1 MPRRRT
7 KKPLGIV
14 DWAIMLLV
22 VAGLGVLAYPFVSDA
37 YASYRNQ
44 QVIDSYQAQETK
56 KNAKALQAEY
66 RAYQK
71 KNQALL
77 KADQP
82 PGLSQF
88 NNAVNTEGTANTDAK
103 RDQKKLTTETIARLT
118 IPRIGVSL
126 PIFERTTD
134 WLLQFGVCLLDG
146 TSYPTGGKGTH
157 AVLSGHRG
165 VPNAT
170 LFTRLPELKSGD
182 KFFIKIGGRTLAY
195 QVFKRQV
202 IEPTDITKLKP
213 VAGQDLVT
221 LMTCT
226 PYMVNSQRLLITGRR
241 VPYHAADAQV
251 SRWVAL
257 WNKLK
262 LVVWA
267 LAGLVLLA
275 LLGRMGRNLMIART
289 LYQLDIPAVATA
301 VVVARGRHQR
311 HLAADDAGVY
321 SAQLPGGRYR
331 VAITTARGVE
341 TYRAYVK
348 HRRDRRFTLKRRRH
362 E

>member
-1 MPRRRT
+1 MLKNKA
-7 KKPLGIV
+7 KKPLGVIDIV
-14 DWAIMLLV
+14 IMGLLIV
-22 VAGLGVLAYPFVSDA
+22 GLGVLAYPFVSDA

-56 KNAKALQAEY
+56 KNAKALQAEL
-66 RAYQK
+66 RTYQK
-71 KNQALL
+71 KNQAMR
-77 KADQP
+77 KADQA
-82 PGLSQF
+82 PGLSRF
-88 NNAVNTEGTANTDAK
+88 NSAVNTDGTADTAAK
-103 RDQKKLTTETIARLT
+103 RNQHKLTTETIAHLT

-134 WLLQFGVCLLDG
+134 WLLQFGACLLDG
-146 TSYPTGGKGTH
+146 TSYPTGGKGTR

-170 LFTRLPELKSGD
+170 LFTRLPELKAGD
-182 KFFIKIGGRTLAY
+182 KFFIKIGGKTLAY
-195 QVFKRQV
+195 QVFKHQV
-202 IEPTDITKLKP
+202 IEPTDVAKLKP

-226 PYMVNSQRLLITGRR
+226 PYMINSQRLLITGRR

-251 SRWVAL
+251 SWWVAL

-267 LAGLVLLA
+267 LALLLLLA
-275 LLGRMGRNLMIART
+275 LLWRMGRNLMIART
-289 LYQLDIPAVATA
+289 LYQLDIPAGAIA

-311 HLAADDAGVY
+311 HLAVDGDNRYG
-321 SAQLPGGRYR
+321 AQLPGGRYR
-331 VAITTARGVE
+331 VEITTARGVE

-348 HRRDRRFTLKRRRH
+348 HRRDRCFTLKHRH
-362 E
+362 